1 MSSYFSKPLRIVMAV
16 VSIPSVILAGMLVY
30 LISQGRINEVGFYE
44 SIYALLGIFA
54 LVVAYKGRVPF
65 R

>member
-1 MSSYFSKPLRIVMAV
+1 MAL

-30 LISQGRINEVGFYE
+30 LISQGRLNEVGFYE